1 MRCTRLPAVS
11 IGKEKSNVNKYGLG
25 MPGAILRDGLGR
37 APAVTRD
44 ASVPATR
51 ARADSSAGLK
61 YKAASDSVCKSQV
74 LRGHG
79 DTGRPRFC
87 SSKDWRPGSAR
98 LRDSNPEA
106 VVLATIGAGRYRC
119 TAQPAKKMTP
129 EREAIP
135 FRIAYIEVI
144 SIQRSKKCSPQKNQS
159 CRRSSVPRRPRRAPA

>member
-1 MRCTRLPAVS
+1 
-11 IGKEKSNVNKYGLG
+11 
-25 MPGAILRDGLGR
+25 MPGAILREGLGR
-37 APAVTRD
+37 APAVTRA

-79 DTGRPRFC
+79 DTGRPRFF

-135 FRIAYIEVI
+135 FRITYIVLLCYKTSQAS
-144 SIQRSKKCSPQKNQS
+144 SITK
-159 CRRSSVPRRPRRAPA
+159 RAGGELLDKMSGNLNS